1 MSWVSSDYLGSEG
14 LCEIIVTGRHNP
26 PNFVFNTETQR
37 EYQNPN
43 AKSIEQ
49 LKHVEENR
57 HGRYAYSPNQ
67 SPPNGICKPSSV
79 VKALIFLIFF
89 STDIQCKSLS

>member
-1 MSWVSSDYLGSEG
+1 MVFCIEIWNDVLSEI
-14 LCEIIVTGRHNP
+14 LVTGRRNP
-26 PNFVFNTETQR
+26 PSFVLDTETQR

-67 SPPNGICKPSSV
+67 SPPNGICKSLNML
-79 VKALIFLIFF
+79 KALIFLISF
-89 STDIQCKSLS
+89 STDIQCKSIS